1 MADASLIN
9 NPLLASAGLPDFAGI
24 RPEHIV
30 PAVRH
35 VLVEATTKLEAIER
49 ELTPTWAGTIAKLEE
64 IDRPFEY
71 GWKPVGHLFGVLN
84 SDELR
89 TAYET
94 VLPEVVQFG
103 LRASQSEPIYRALKQ
118 LRDGSEWSRLNEAQQ
133 RIIADRIKGAELS
146 GIALTGEQRERFN
159 AIEQELSQITT
170 EYSNHVLD
178 ATKAYSRDVTDP
190 ADAEGWPSTL
200 RNLAA
205 KSWSTSHADAASK
218 ATPEAGPWRITLEV
232 PLFQPFMEHC
242 RNRALREQL
251 YRAFVTR
258 ASSGEFDNGPLITR
272 ILALRQE
279 KARLLGYHNFAEVS
293 LARKMAPSVEAVLQM
308 FAQLRDASWAA
319 AVRDLD
325 DIQSLKAT
333 RGDATPLEVWDVA
346 FWAERLREERYAYT
360 DAELR
365 PYFPFEKVLDGLFQ
379 LLGRLFGITI
389 KQADTS
395 GASTDSVS
403 VWHPDVRFYR
413 VYDDSGA
420 HLASFYLDPFSRP
433 ENKRG
438 GAWMDDCLG
447 RRRLPLS
454 RPSAGGEGRGEGGL
468 DSTRGMSGQEGQ
480 QESPLTLTLS
490 PEDGGEGTRKMQ
502 IPVAHLVCNQTP
514 PLADTPSLMSFREV
528 ETLFHEMGHGLQ
540 HMLTEVDHA
549 DAAGINGVEWDAVEL
564 PSQFM
569 ENWCHHRPT
578 LFSLTGHYQTG
589 EPLPES
595 LFEKVRAA
603 KNYRAGSM
611 MLRQLLFGMTD
622 ITLHSDFDPSGSES
636 VHDVNRRLSQQTS
649 VLPLLPED
657 RSLCSFQHIFSGGY
671 AAGYYSYKWAEIL
684 SADAFSAFE
693 DAGLDITSEV
703 QRTGRRFRD
712 TVLALGGGRHPMDVF
727 RDFRGR
733 EPSVEALLRHTGLK
747 SPQDTSQR

>member
-1 MADASLIN
+1 MADAASLIN
-9 NPLLASAGLPDFAGI
+9 NPLLSSTGLPDFAAI

-30 PAVRH
+30 PAVSH
-35 VLVEATTKLEAIER
+35 VLAEATTKLEAIER
-49 ELTPTWAGTIAKLEE
+49 ELTPTWTGTIAKLEE

-89 TAYET
+89 TAYEA

-103 LRASQSEPIYRALKQ
+103 LRASQSQPIYLALKQ
-118 LRDGSEWSRLNEAQQ
+118 LRDSSEWSRLNEAQQ

-178 ATKAYSRDVTDP
+178 ATKAYSLEVTDP
-190 ADAEGWPSTL
+190 SNTDGWPNTL

-205 KSWSTSHADAASK
+205 KSWNTAHADSASK
-218 ATPEAGPWRITLEV
+218 ATPEAGPWRITLEI
-232 PLFQPFMEHC
+232 PLYQPFMEHC
-242 RNRALREQL
+242 RNRGLREQL

-272 ILALRQE
+272 ILSLRQE
-279 KARLLGYHNFAEVS
+279 KAHLLGYRNFAEVS
-293 LARKMAPSVEAVLQM
+293 LARKMAPSVEAVRQM
-308 FAQLRDASWAA
+308 FSQLRVASWEA

-325 DIQSLKAT
+325 DIKSLKAS
-333 RGDATPLEVWDVA
+333 RGDVTPLDVWDVA

-379 LLGRLFGITI
+379 LLGRLFGVTI
-389 KQADTS
+389 RQAETS
-395 GASTDSVS
+395 GESTNNVS

-420 HLASFYLDPFSRP
+420 HIAAFYLDPFSRP

-447 RRRLPLS
+447 RRRL
-454 RPSAGGEGRGEGGL
+454 GEQ
-468 DSTRGMSGQEGQ
+468 TQ
-480 QESPLTLTLS
+480 T
-490 PEDGGEGTRKMQ
+490 
-502 IPVAHLVCNQTP
+502 PVAHLVCNQTP

-540 HMLTEVDHA
+540 HMLTKVDHA

-569 ENWCHHRPT
+569 ENWCYHRPT
-578 LFSLTGHYQTG
+578 LLSLTGHYQTG

-693 DAGLDITSEV
+693 DAGLDNANEV

-712 TVLALGGGRHPMDVF
+712 TVLALGGGRHPMNVF

-733 EPSVEALLRHTGLK
+733 EPSVEALLRHSGLK
-747 SPQDTSQR
+747 PHETAIQR

>member
-1 MADASLIN
+1 M
-9 NPLLASAGLPDFAGI
+9 
-24 RPEHIV
+24 
-30 PAVRH
+30 
-35 VLVEATTKLEAIER
+35 
-49 ELTPTWAGTIAKLEE
+49 
-64 IDRPFEY
+64 
-71 GWKPVGHLFGVLN
+71 
-84 SDELR
+84 
-89 TAYET
+89 
-94 VLPEVVQFG
+94 
-103 LRASQSEPIYRALKQ
+103 
-118 LRDGSEWSRLNEAQQ
+118 
-133 RIIADRIKGAELS
+133 S
-146 GIALTGEQRERFN
+146 GIALAGEQRERFN
-159 AIEQELSQITT
+159 TIEQELSQITT

-178 ATKAYSRDVTDP
+178 ATKAYSQEMTDP
-190 ADAEGWPSTL
+190 AETEGWPSTL

-205 KSWSTSHADAASK
+205 KSWNAAHADAASK

-272 ILALRQE
+272 ILSLRQE

-293 LARKMAPSVEAVLQM
+293 LARKMAPSVEAVRQM
-308 FAQLRDASWAA
+308 FAQLRDASWDA

-325 DIQSLKAT
+325 DIKSLKVS

-389 KQADTS
+389 RQV
-395 GASTDSVS
+395 TDNIS
-403 VWHPDVRFYR
+403 VWHPDVRFYQ
-413 VYDDSGA
+413 VNDESGA
-420 HLASFYLDPFSRP
+420 HIASFYLDPFSRP

-447 RRRLPLS
+447 RRKLRE
-454 RPSAGGEGRGEGGL
+454 R
-468 DSTRGMSGQEGQ
+468 T
-480 QESPLTLTLS
+480 
-490 PEDGGEGTRKMQ
+490 Q

-569 ENWCHHRPT
+569 ENWCYHRPT

-622 ITLHSDFDPSGSES
+622 ITLHSDFDPSASETA
-636 VHDVNRRLSQQTS
+636 HDVNRRLSQQTS

-693 DAGLDITSEV
+693 DAGLDVTSEV
-703 QRTGRRFRD
+703 QQTGRRFRD

-733 EPSVEALLRHTGLK
+733 EPSVDALLRHTGLK
-747 SPQDTSQR
+747 SHAAAAQR

>member
-1 MADASLIN
+1 MADAALLIN
-9 NPLLASAGLPDFAGI
+9 NPLLASTGLPDFAAI
-24 RPEHIV
+24 RPEQIV

-35 VLVEATTKLEAIER
+35 LLAEAITRLDAIER
-49 ELTPTWAGTIAKLEE
+49 ELAPTWAGTIAKLEE

-118 LRDGSEWSRLNEAQQ
+118 LRDGDEWARLNEAQQ
-133 RIIADRIKGAELS
+133 RIVTDRIKGAELS
-146 GIALTGEQRERFN
+146 GIALTGVQRERFN

-178 ATKAYSRDVTDP
+178 ATKAFSLEVTDP
-190 ADAEGWPSTL
+190 TDAEGWPNTL
-200 RNLAA
+200 RHLAA
-205 KSWSTSHADAASK
+205 KSWNTAHADAASK
-218 ATPEAGPWRITLEV
+218 ATPEAGPWRITLEI

-242 RNRALREQL
+242 RNRTLRERL
-251 YRAFVTR
+251 YRGFVTR

-272 ILALRQE
+272 ILQLRQE
-279 KARLLGYHNFAEVS
+279 KAALLGYRHFADVS
-293 LARKMAPSVEAVLQM
+293 LARKMAPSVDAVRQM
-308 FAQLRDASWAA
+308 FAQLRDASWDA
-319 AVRDLD
+319 AVRDLE
-325 DIQSLKAT
+325 DIRALKAS
-333 RGDATPLEVWDVA
+333 RGDETPLAVWDVA

-379 LLGRLFGITI
+379 LLGRLFGISI
-389 KQADTS
+389 RQVETS
-395 GASTDSVS
+395 GSSADRVS

-413 VYDDSGA
+413 VYNDGGK
-420 HLASFYLDPFSRP
+420 HIASFYLDPFSRP

-438 GAWMDDCLG
+438 GAWMDDCLT
-447 RRRLPLS
+447 RRI
-454 RPSAGGEGRGEGGL
+454 L
-468 DSTRGMSGQEGQ
+468 DN
-480 QESPLTLTLS
+480 
-490 PEDGGEGTRKMQ
+490 GTQ
-502 IPVAHLVCNQTP
+502 LPVAHLVCNQTP

-540 HMLTEVDHA
+540 HMLTTVDHA

-569 ENWCHHRPT
+569 ENWCYHRPT
-578 LFSLTGHYQTG
+578 LLSLTGHYQTG

-595 LFEKVRAA
+595 LFEKIRAA
-603 KNYRAGSM
+603 KNYRAGTM
-611 MLRQLLFGMTD
+611 TLRQLLFGMTD
-622 ITLHSDFDPSGSES
+622 ITLHSDFDPNGTETP
-636 VHDVNRRLSQQTS
+636 HDVNRRLSQQTS

-657 RSLCSFQHIFSGGY
+657 RSLCAFQHIFSGGY

-693 DAGLDITSEV
+693 EVGLDNTSAV
-703 QRTGRRFRD
+703 QQTGRRFRD
-712 TVLALGGGRHPMDVF
+712 TVLSLGGGRHPMQVF

-733 EPSVEALLRHTGLK
+733 EPSVEALLRHAGLK
-747 SPQDTSQR
+747 N